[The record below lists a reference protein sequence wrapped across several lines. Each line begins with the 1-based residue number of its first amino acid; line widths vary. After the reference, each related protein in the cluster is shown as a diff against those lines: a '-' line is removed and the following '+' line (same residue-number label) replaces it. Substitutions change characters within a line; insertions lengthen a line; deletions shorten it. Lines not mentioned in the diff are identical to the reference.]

1 MEGWCGCE
9 KGKLGLMIFDND
21 CTLRAKVHGNQDVP
35 CAPAYPKGTLSHTH
49 THTHTHTALIPL
61 LSFHMLSAQ

>member
-9 KGKLGLMIFDND
+9 KKRKMGLMVFDND
-21 CTLRAKVHGNQDVP
+21 CTQRAKVHGNQDMP
-35 CAPAYPKGTLSHTH
+35 CALAYPKGTLVCTH
-49 THTHTHTALIPL
+49 TLTAFIPL